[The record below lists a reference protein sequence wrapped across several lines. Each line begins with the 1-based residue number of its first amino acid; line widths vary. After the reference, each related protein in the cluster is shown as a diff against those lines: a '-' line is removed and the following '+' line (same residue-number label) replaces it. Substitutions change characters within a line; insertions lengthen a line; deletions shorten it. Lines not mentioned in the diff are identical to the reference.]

1 MIAEIQ
7 NTITAAPGRCGF
19 QLNEDHPINQAS
31 TFAPGRCGFQPHR
44 IQSKPVGAGLSRC
57 IGIPTAPVWSVPL
70 ILRSTIEST
79 DDHS

>member
-44 IQSKPVGAGLSRC
+44 IQSKPVGAVFNRTGLECPINSKIHYRKY
-57 IGIPTAPVWSVPL
+57 G
-70 ILRSTIEST
+70 
-79 DDHS
+79 